1 MVKIVRN
8 FATQLPI
15 LITVR
20 SMVKLFVCPI
30 GMVKGVLY
38 IARKALQLT
47 RVKVTATKRA
57 HVIGMVKIAL
67 CFVTQARSVIHAT
80 KQAKETVSQI
90 GMEQIARNFATQL
103 QRLITVRSMAK

>member
-15 LITVR
+15 ITTVR

-30 GMVKGVLY
+30 GTVKSVLY
-38 IARKALQLT
+38 IARKTLQPIL
-47 RVKVTATKRA
+47 VKVTVTKRA

-67 CFVTQARSVIHAT
+67 SFVTQARQAIHAT